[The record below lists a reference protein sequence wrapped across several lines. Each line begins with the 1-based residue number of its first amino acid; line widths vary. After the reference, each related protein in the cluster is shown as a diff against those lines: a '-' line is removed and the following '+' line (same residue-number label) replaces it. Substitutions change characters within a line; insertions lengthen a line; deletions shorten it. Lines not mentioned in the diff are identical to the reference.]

1 LYIENFMSDFC
12 QGILICECFHVC
24 LGLKKKRTKHLKL
37 FDIGENKIDR
47 ELDLIKIIKNL

>member
-1 LYIENFMSDFC
+1 MSDFC

-24 LGLKKKRTKHLKL
+24 LGLKKKKTKHLKL